1 MKTYIKYILAAVLTL
16 PMLSSCLD
24 EETPT
29 NGLTKDQL
37 NTTSGTIAGLSNAV
51 AKQMISMGTSYNACG
66 FAGQMIELDAM
77 TGQIPVYSTGY
88 DYFMYFSEGNYL
100 GPTYAYSY
108 DTWRLYYNIIDRA
121 NRVMKAD
128 STAASPSDENALYVG
143 SAYGYRAMA
152 YFILAQL
159 YEFVNTGYTQL
170 DADATTAGVKGL
182 TVPIVTQYTT
192 QAQSYNNPRVPYY
205 TLYRFILTDLNK
217 AETLLNGVSR
227 DNINQMNESVVYGLK
242 ARFWLTLGSRFE
254 EAPDDLTEVVSHESD
269 ASLAKYDQL
278 GVTSAKECFQLAS
291 KYAQLAESGYTPMTR
306 SQWYDGFNKTNDA
319 WMFAVKISADDMTGD
334 SYWSWDNF
342 ISFMSSETQF
352 GIGGPVYKAYREID
366 AGLYTYIDD
375 ADWRK
380 KTWVSPDD
388 AGDISK
394 KRNYTTIL
402 ADSDF
407 AKVPAYAGLKFKPGD
422 NNQSDY
428 TVGAAVAIP
437 LMRVEEMYFIDA
449 EATAH
454 VDGVAAGETKLNA
467 FMNTYRCTAT
477 ADDPT
482 PYNCSESTLED
493 FTRELIRQKRIE
505 FWGEGLTY
513 FDYKRLRM
521 GFTLKYDG
529 SNHPDNYQYNFDDGY
544 VAPAMNFCI
553 TRGGEAQYNT
563 AIINNPDPSGYEA
576 AGK

>member
-1 MKTYIKYILAAVLTL
+1 MKAYIKYILAAVLTL

-37 NTTSGTIAGLSNAV
+37 NTTSGTIAELSNAV

-88 DYFMYFSEGNYL
+88 DYFMYFSKGNYL

-152 YFILAQL
+152 YFI
-159 YEFVNTGYTQL
+159 
-170 DADATTAGVKGL
+170 
-182 TVPIVTQYTT
+182 
-192 QAQSYNNPRVPYY
+192 
-205 TLYRFILTDLNK
+205 
-217 AETLLNGVSR
+217 
-227 DNINQMNESVVYGLK
+227 
-242 ARFWLTLGSRFE
+242 
-254 EAPDDLTEVVSHESD
+254 H
-269 ASLAKYDQL
+269 
-278 GVTSAKECFQLAS
+278 
-291 KYAQLAESGYTPMTR
+291 AQLAESGYTPMTR
-306 SQWYDGFNKTNDA
+306 SQWYDGFNKTIDA
-319 WMFAVKISADDMTGD
+319 WMFAVKISADDMTDD

-477 ADDPT
+477 ADAPT

-493 FTRELIRQKRIE
+493 FTRELIWQKRIE